1 LSETVHATV
10 VLVGASGVLIRGP
23 SGAGKSSLAWLLI
36 DQGAILVADDRVH
49 LSACH
54 GRLVGT
60 VPGRLAGRLELRGRG
75 ILHMPFERSVLLR
88 LAVDLVADADL
99 ERLPNVGELRAQIL
113 GIELARQSVP
123 GASHRALTLIGA
135 ALAGLPS

>member
-1 LSETVHATV
+1 
-10 VLVGASGVLIRGP
+10 
-23 SGAGKSSLAWLLI
+23 
-36 DQGAILVADDRVH
+36 
-49 LSACH
+49 
-54 GRLVGT
+54 VGT
-60 VPGRLAGRLELRGRG
+60 VPERLAGSLELRGRG
-75 ILHMPFERSVLLR
+75 ILRMPFERSVLLR
-88 LAVDLVADADL
+88 LAVDVVADADL